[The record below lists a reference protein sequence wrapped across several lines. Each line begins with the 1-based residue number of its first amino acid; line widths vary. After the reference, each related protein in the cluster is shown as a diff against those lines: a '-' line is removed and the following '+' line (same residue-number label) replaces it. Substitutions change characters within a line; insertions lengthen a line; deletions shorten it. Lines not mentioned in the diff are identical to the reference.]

1 MRSSG
6 GVDPSVLMP
15 QSHRARWL
23 HLRAQLRTG
32 ELDSRLA
39 GGAAPET
46 SDVLFS
52 HARRIV
58 RPRSCA
64 VLASSLR
71 KVAVAS
77 QRPPRLSNRVPVA
90 CEVVDSARGELV
102 ALADRLERPGPIRA
116 RGVAQVRLLLG
127 DGSGPLYRRESGR
140 RLLADLRNAAAHL

>member
-1 MRSSG
+1 MLSLG
-6 GVDPSVLMP
+6 VVDPQVLVP
-15 QSHRARWL
+15 PSHRDWWLQVRAR
-23 HLRAQLRTG
+23 LRTG

-71 KVAVAS
+71 RGAVAA
-77 QRPPRLSNRVPVA
+77 QRPRGRSNQVA
-90 CEVVDSARGELV
+90 IARKNVDSARGELV
-102 ALADRLERPGPIRA
+102 ALAERLERPGPIRA

-140 RLLADLRNAAAHL
+140 PLLAEIRSAAAHL